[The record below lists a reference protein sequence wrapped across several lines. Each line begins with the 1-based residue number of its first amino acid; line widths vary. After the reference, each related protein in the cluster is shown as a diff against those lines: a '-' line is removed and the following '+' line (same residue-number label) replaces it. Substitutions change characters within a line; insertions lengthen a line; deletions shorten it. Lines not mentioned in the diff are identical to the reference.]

1 MAILKPHFELQDNCP
16 ILQSNMTIKLFDY
29 GIYPGW
35 LANKETIVFM
45 AITLLVLPYT
55 CMRDLYQNLIQE
67 VLCKNYWWNNKF

>member
-1 MAILKPHFELQDNCP
+1 MAILKPHFELQNNCA
-16 ILQSNMTIKLFDY
+16 ILQSNRAIKLFDY
-29 GIYPGW
+29 GIFPGW

-55 CMRDLYQNLIQE
+55 CMTDLYQNLIQE